1 MIKINDREI
10 IKACEEE
17 ITMARAASKVGL
29 HYNTFIR
36 HAKRLGVYKPN
47 QSGKGVPKPKTTGKI
62 PIDEILAGNHP
73 HYQTNKL
80 RKRLISEGMK
90 ELRCEV
96 CNVTEWN
103 GKQLSFELDHID
115 GDRCNHLLDNL
126 RIICPNC
133 HSQTNTY
140 RGKNVKKV

>member
-17 ITMARAASKVGL
+17 ITMARASSKVGL

-80 RKRLISEGMK
+80 RKRLISEGIK

-115 GDRCNHLLDNL
+115 GDRYNHLLDNL

>member
-96 CNVTEWN
+96 
-103 GKQLSFELDHID
+103 
-115 GDRCNHLLDNL
+115 
-126 RIICPNC
+126 
-133 HSQTNTY
+133 
-140 RGKNVKKV
+140 